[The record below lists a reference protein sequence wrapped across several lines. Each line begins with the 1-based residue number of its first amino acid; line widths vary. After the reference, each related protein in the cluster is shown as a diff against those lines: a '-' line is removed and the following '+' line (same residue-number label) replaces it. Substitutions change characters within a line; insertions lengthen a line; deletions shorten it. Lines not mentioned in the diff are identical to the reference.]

1 MTKKIFSHYPPTF
14 SFFIVELDN
23 IAQFPTLNENQI
35 KKLKHLSIA
44 TLSETSQVY
53 NILICLHMFR

>member
-1 MTKKIFSHYPPTF
+1 MEHLRITKVRHDKENLFSLSTN
-14 SFFIVELDN
+14 ILLDN

-44 TLSETSQVY
+44 TLSETSQV
-53 NILICLHMFR
+53 